1 MKLLNGQHHCT
12 QGTCNSFN
20 PSCSCIFLHR
30 TFYNFN
36 ISEMMTT
43 ATFAT
48 GDHAD
53 PSGFIHVCL
62 LFALCLLVI
71 GLCLALMAAGW
82 GCVPPV
88 CLGDNDRRPEWPCLG
103 REQLFLL
110 VREATPSGSHSAL
123 GSVSIW
129 GSSAASAR
137 RASQAKPGT
146 GWECKVGWEDGSHD
160 PLPPSLT
167 AKTGVKKK
175 NFHKKNSWAQ
185 NYWPFGSKCEM
196 AWNSKDMRDASCHV
210 LISATVQSTD
220 AWWSKQPRP
229 PPSE

>member
-1 MKLLNGQHHCT
+1 M
-12 QGTCNSFN
+12 CNSFN
-20 PSCSCIFLHR
+20 PSCSCIFLHG

-43 ATFAT
+43 PTFAT
-48 GDHAD
+48 GDHTD

-103 REQLFLL
+103 RSSFSSLWERPLHQ
-110 VREATPSGSHSAL
+110 APTPAL

-129 GSSAASAR
+129 GSSAASAQ
-137 RASQAKPGT
+137 RASQAKPRQS
-146 GWECKVGWEDGSHD
+146 GSANWAGKIV
-160 PLPPSLT
+160 PMILCLLCLQ
-167 AKTGVKKK
+167 KKC
-175 NFHKKNSWAQ
+175 S
-185 NYWPFGSKCEM
+185 
-196 AWNSKDMRDASCHV
+196 
-210 LISATVQSTD
+210 
-220 AWWSKQPRP
+220 
-229 PPSE
+229 